1 MKGKIEKLLFLIE
14 FLHWNTVDLPEDNWK
29 FSCSAVYQYFLM
41 YYKKFEFTC
50 LRSFFLLSFWCFKK
64 FELSLFFPSNFWRPP
79 PISLPEIM
87 GTPYNEESSPSI
99 LVLYSSDNDSPDK
112 FFPADPRLIQAHW
125 DSQAEPRQPPTP
137 PASPV
142 SGIATPSSAITAELW
157 EMERSLTPLPTRDS
171 PMPEIQVSNLKVLKL
186 LWSINFQSIHHFKKK
201 KHNSTPR
208 CIDLKNRNSAFSSAL
223 FK

>member
-1 MKGKIEKLLFLIE
+1 
-14 FLHWNTVDLPEDNWK
+14 
-29 FSCSAVYQYFLM
+29 
-41 YYKKFEFTC
+41 
-50 LRSFFLLSFWCFKK
+50 
-64 FELSLFFPSNFWRPP
+64 
-79 PISLPEIM
+79 M

-186 LWSINFQSIHHFKKK
+186 L
-201 KHNSTPR
+201 
-208 CIDLKNRNSAFSSAL
+208 
-223 FK
+223 